1 MLQSACLIVQSQ
13 KMSDKRS
20 GCVFSAIMM
29 DCGYVPA
36 HSKTLRNGK
45 IQNQGSADCASVS
58 VYVKVNWTC
67 RPRCNAQ

>member
-20 GCVFSAIMM
+20 GGVFCAIVM

-36 HSKTLRNGK
+36 HSKKLHNSK
-45 IQNQGSADCASVS
+45 VQNQGSADCV
-58 VYVKVNWTC
+58 C
-67 RPRCNAQ
+67 